1 MGAHLGAFVPQLADV
16 AVGDRSKDARYYA
29 DRALRSVL
37 RIMDAPDGL
46 TYAQSVLK
54 AGGAAS
60 AARGKLTDVVLRRL
74 QGLPDEEE
82 EEASKAAMGS
92 LGADEEDDDEV
103 VLGD

>member
-1 MGAHLGAFVPQLADV
+1 M

-29 DRALRSVL
+29 DRAIRSVL

-46 TYAQSVLK
+46 TFAQSVLK
-54 AGGAAS
+54 AGGCAS

-82 EEASKAAMGS
+82 DEASKAAMGS